1 MTKAMDGE
9 VRYFPESSRPLLGR
23 LASTVATLE
32 ASDKSSPASFD
43 VSGPLTR
50 IQNTRNFIEAC
61 EYRIRELDELLSNS
75 EDREANTAAQL
86 SRAQQQIVDLEQA
99 LAAETDRAVRAE
111 TLAERVTRRAEE
123 LDIAC
128 SDAHQK
134 LETLATALEGSFQDL
149 PDLVGED
156 RAAA

>member
-9 VRYFPESSRPLLGR
+9 VRYFPESSRPLLER

-99 LAAETDRAVRAE
+99 LAAQTYRAVRRKLWLNRSHAE
-111 TLAERVTRRAEE
+111 
-123 LDIAC
+123 
-128 SDAHQK
+128 QK
-134 LETLATALEGSFQDL
+134 NWT
-149 PDLVGED
+149 
-156 RAAA
+156 

>member
-9 VRYFPESSRPLLGR
+9 VRYFPESSRPLLER

-86 SRAQQQIVDLEQA
+86 SRVVLSSKLLIWSKRLRQRQTAQ
-99 LAAETDRAVRAE
+99 
-111 TLAERVTRRAEE
+111 
-123 LDIAC
+123 
-128 SDAHQK
+128 
-134 LETLATALEGSFQDL
+134 
-149 PDLVGED
+149 
-156 RAAA
+156 